1 MKQVVFLVALLGAF
15 GEVCAAAAPP
25 YVDGST
31 YLEQQARLSNSSHG
45 QPQPTFIS
53 TAPKADNLDPVYDA
67 FRKETSPSFVNNGTM
82 CLFLIVLEKVV
93 LLSLGLCGVQ
103 DSTIEDNCGHQV
115 ESHNTGSRKT
125 SLAENKEKLV

>member
-67 FRKETSPSFVNNGTM
+67 FRKETSPSFVPLNSELSLTS
-82 CLFLIVLEKVV
+82 CFTAVLNSLLSLNSPNLVPSDIVV
-93 LLSLGLCGVQ
+93 LLL
-103 DSTIEDNCGHQV
+103 
-115 ESHNTGSRKT
+115 KT
-125 SLAENKEKLV
+125 Q